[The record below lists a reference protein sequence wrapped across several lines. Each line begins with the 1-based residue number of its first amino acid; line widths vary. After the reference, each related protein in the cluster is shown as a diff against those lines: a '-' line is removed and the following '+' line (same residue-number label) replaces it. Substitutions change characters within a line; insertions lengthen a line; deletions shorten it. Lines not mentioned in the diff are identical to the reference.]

1 MKAMRR
7 RDWLKL
13 SASAALTSVS
23 GTAQE
28 LTHDATRGASAAEWK
43 PDVFDAH
50 QNETVIALSDLIL
63 PGTDTPGAKA
73 ARVNQYIDLLLRD
86 GPAEQRELF
95 LQGLGWM
102 DGYARGRFGHPFI
115 GCSRDQQTQLLTT
128 LASAGGEVG
137 EPGQR
142 FFRTAKDMIAK
153 IYYSTEI
160 GYRELNKGG
169 RVPAAF
175 GCAG

>member
-1 MKAMRR
+1 MKR

-13 SASAALTSVS
+13 SASAALTPVAL
-23 GTAQE
+23 TAQE
-28 LTHDATRGASAAEWK
+28 LTQDATKASPSAEWK
-43 PDVFDAH
+43 PAVFDAH
-50 QNETVIALSDLIL
+50 QNETVIVLSDLIL
-63 PGTDTPGAKA
+63 PETDTPGTKA

-115 GCSRDQQTQLLTT
+115 GCSPGQQTQILTS
-128 LASAGGEVG
+128 LASAGGEVA
-137 EPGQR
+137 ESGQH
-142 FFRTAKDMIAK
+142 FFRAAKDMITRV
-153 IYYSTEI
+153 YYNTEP